1 MISNGVKTANQVQFQ
16 DENGNPTVPVVG
28 DKGGL
33 LVEIAEG
40 DVGIIK
46 QTTTLHANVV
56 VVGTDEITVG
66 VNKRVNQI
74 SIANYSETAK
84 VMVSIDDDT
93 AFTVGPN
100 IAVDLPINKD
110 VATVGL
116 SATEADVNVQYIIKG
131 VE

>member
-46 QTTTLHANVV
+46 QTTTLHANVLV
-56 VVGTDEITVG
+56 AGTDEITVG

-84 VMVSIDDDT
+84 VIVTVDDDT
-93 AFTVGPN
+93 TFTVGPN

-116 SATEADVNVQYIIKG
+116 SATEENVNVQYIIKG